1 MNAKESTTKYLEAI
15 VLCDL
20 ANGIGRD
27 GDQTYYI
34 SGDLERFKEKT
45 MDHVMI
51 AGRKTLATFPQG
63 KGLKGRTNLILSR
76 FVEEQDVDSERPTL
90 YFDTLDSLLETCDAI
105 RKDAPSKQFF
115 ILGGSSVY
123 EQMMPYTTK
132 VHLTRVNA
140 FAKDVDR
147 YFPDLEAHGFRLKS
161 ADEWL
166 YDAENRVYY
175 RYELWLTE
183 S

>member
-1 MNAKESTTKYLEAI
+1 MYKYLEAI

-20 ANGIGRD
+20 ANGIGRG

-34 SGDLERFKEKT
+34 SGDLKQFKEKT
-45 MDHVMI
+45 MGNVMI

-63 KGLKGRTNLILSR
+63 LGLKGRTNLILSR
-76 FVEEQDVDSERPTL
+76 TMEEKDIDPDRPTL
-90 YFDTLDSLLETCDAI
+90 YFDSFDALLETCEAI
-105 RKDAPSKQFF
+105 RKDDSEKKFF
-115 ILGGSSVY
+115 VLGGSSVY
-123 EQMMPYTTK
+123 EQAMPYIGK
-132 VHLTRVNA
+132 IYLTRVNA
-140 FAKDVDR
+140 YAKDVDS
-147 YFPDLEAHGFRLKS
+147 YFPDPKEHGFTLKS

-183 S
+183 D